1 MTTLALPG
9 YDLGETLYKGTRTLV
24 YRGTR
29 HSDNQPVILK
39 FLRNEYPTFSELVQ
53 FRNQY
58 TIAKNLDLPGIV
70 QPLALETYGHGYALV
85 MADEGYISLG
95 EWQQRKFSGELDIA
109 DFLIIAIQ
117 LAGILRELYQNRV
130 IHKDIKPANILIH
143 PDTKQVKLI
152 DFSIA
157 SLLPKETQEISNPNV
172 LEGTLAYISPEQTGR
187 MNRGIDYRTDF
198 YSLGVTFYEL
208 LTGELPFQSE
218 DPMELVHAHIAK
230 SPTFSHTQHP
240 TPNTLLD
247 IIGKLMAKNAEDR
260 YQSALGL
267 KYDLEKCLSQWKD
280 TGNIEP
286 FDLGE
291 RDICDRFI
299 IPEKLYGRDAEV
311 QTLLDA
317 FERVTHGVTE
327 MMLVAGF
334 SGIGKT
340 AVVNEVHKPITRA
353 RGYFIK
359 GKFDQFNRNI
369 PFSAFV
375 QAFRNLMSQLLGQSD
390 ADLANTKAKILKALG
405 ESAQV
410 LIDVIP
416 ELEKI
421 LGQQPPVPELS
432 GGAAQ
437 NRFNLLFGKFVRVFT
452 TQEHPLVIFLDDLQW
467 ADSASLNL
475 LKLLMDE
482 SEAGYLLVLGAY
494 RDNEVFPAHPLM
506 LALDDI
512 KKQGATLNILT
523 LAPLGKMDITQLVA
537 DTLLCSTEIAAPLSE
552 LVYQKTQGNPF
563 FTTQFLRGLHEDGCI
578 LFEVEAG
585 YWQCDLTQVR
595 QLALTDN
602 VVEFMVGRLQKLPEA
617 TQGVLKL
624 AACIGNQFDLATL
637 AVVCEQSQEQVATDL
652 WRSLQEGF
660 VVPENETY
668 KLFQGEKSQKTRSK
682 SVAVNF
688 SVSYRFLHDRIQQA
702 AYSLI
707 RDDRKQTTHYHIGQ
721 LLLRQIPPE
730 AREER
735 IFELVSQL
743 NFGTALITEQTER
756 DELAGLNLTAC
767 RRAKAATAYQAGCEY
782 ASTGLSLLGQHAWQR
797 QYEKTLALHELAAE
811 LAYLCGDLDR
821 MEQFIDVAIAQARS
835 VSEKVNVYQI
845 KIQSNVAQNRST
857 EAIAIAQQVLKQL
870 GVTLTPSPT
879 PDDIRQEIQ
888 EIEEL
893 IAHKNIQDF
902 VHLPVMTDAQHIGI
916 VRVAS
921 SVIGAAIISGSPLLP
936 LFVCLSVKQSLRY
949 GNTPASGFAYTVYGI
964 ILCNLLQAVDTA
976 TEFGQLAL
984 QVVSKLDA
992 KTNKPEVLDVLA
1004 GFILH
1009 RKSHIKETLALLK
1022 EGYGTALEVG
1032 NLEYFGYTAHKFC
1045 LHSLLCGQPL
1055 ATLEQETRAYC
1066 HGLVQLNQLTSA
1078 NYSRIYWQFMLNVLG
1093 AAEHPSILSGE
1104 ALQQADFLLVLTGS
1118 HDLLGLYY
1126 FYVHQMM
1133 LCCLFG
1139 EIESARDHAVE
1150 ARKYLTS
1157 DAGFVTV
1164 PVFYF
1169 YDSLVALA
1177 SLNLPTEETSEVF
1190 KRVEENQTQLQ
1201 QHWADYAPMNHQHKV
1216 DLIEAKKYRVLG
1228 QKAEAIEFYDR
1239 ALSGAKENGYIQ
1251 EEALANELTAK
1262 FYLDWGKE
1270 TVAAVY
1276 MQNAY
1281 YCYARWGA
1289 KAKID
1294 RLEEQYPHLL
1304 TPILQKSESFLNP
1317 SQTLNTH
1324 QSIRT
1329 STTTTSSSIDFIS
1342 AIEASQALSEEIELD
1357 ALLSKLMQLVLEN
1370 AGADKGALILNQSGT
1385 WGLAAQCANDR
1396 ARLCSIP
1403 LDTADT
1409 LPLSIIN
1416 TVKRTQQPQSIDN
1429 LEQDQTFTSDPYLS
1443 QQPPKSLFCTPILNQ
1458 GKLIGILYLENHLT
1472 AGAFTP
1478 DRIEVLNLLTAQA
1491 AISLENAQ
1499 LYKRLEEYS
1508 HNLEATVEQRT
1519 QELQENNQHL
1529 QQTLTKLQ
1537 RTQTQLIQAEKMSAL
1552 GQMVA
1557 GIAHEINNPI
1567 SFIAGNVSH
1576 ARSYFQ
1582 DLQDLLELYE
1592 EECPAPS
1599 DTLQEH
1605 IEDIDLEFVKNDL
1618 GQLLSSMK
1626 TGSDRIRQIVLGLR
1640 NFSRLDESDMKR
1652 VDIHDG
1658 LDNTVVML
1666 QHRLTSQGERP
1677 EIEIHKHYGNLPP
1690 IHCWPSQLNQV
1701 FFNILTN
1708 AIDVLDALGASAR
1721 PEIRITTEMRDDRTV
1736 RIQIA
1741 DNGPGMNESIRQ
1753 KVFDPFFTTKPVGQ
1767 GTGLGLSISYQIVT
1781 EQHGGQLQCISQPG
1795 QGTEFVIEIPLSI

>member
-29 HSDNQPVILK
+29 HSDNQPVIIK

-70 QPLALETYGHGYALV
+70 QPLALETYGNGYALV
-85 MADEGYISLG
+85 MADEGYISLE
-95 EWQQRKFSGELDIA
+95 EWQQGKFSGEFSIA
-109 DFLIIAIQ
+109 DFLTIAIQ

-143 PDTKQVKLI
+143 PQTQQVKLI

-157 SLLPKETQEISNPNV
+157 SLLPKETQEISNPNI

-390 ADLANTKAKILKALG
+390 ADLANTKAKILEALG

-494 RDNEVFPAHPLM
+494 RDNEVFAAHPLM

-512 KKQGATLNILT
+512 NKQGATLNILT

-578 LFEVEAG
+578 RFEVEAG

-602 VVEFMVGRLQKLPEA
+602 VVEFMVERLQKLPEA

-624 AACIGNQFDLATL
+624 AACIGNPFDLATL

-660 VVPENETY
+660 VVPESETY
-668 KLFQGEKSQKTRSK
+668 KFFQGGDRQEKGIDNIT
-682 SVAVNF
+682 VG
-688 SVSYRFLHDRIQQA
+688 YYFLHDRVQQA
-702 AYSLI
+702 AY
-707 RDDRKQTTHYHIGQ
+707 
-721 LLLRQIPPE
+721 
-730 AREER
+730 
-735 IFELVSQL
+735 
-743 NFGTALITEQTER
+743 ALISENKKQSTHLKIGRQLWQNLSESDREMQLFTIVNHLNVGRDLILDRSER
-756 DELAGLNLTAC
+756 NRIAGLNLKASQK
-767 RRAKAATAYQAGCEY
+767 AKASVAYE
-782 ASTGLSLLGQHAWQR
+782 T
-797 QYEKTLALHELAAE
+797 
-811 LAYLCGDLDR
+811 
-821 MEQFIDVAIAQARS
+821 
-835 VSEKVNVYQI
+835 
-845 KIQSNVAQNRST
+845 
-857 EAIAIAQQVLKQL
+857 
-870 GVTLTPSPT
+870 
-879 PDDIRQEIQ
+879 
-888 EIEEL
+888 
-893 IAHKNIQDF
+893 
-902 VHLPVMTDAQHIGI
+902 
-916 VRVAS
+916 
-921 SVIGAAIISGSPLLP
+921 
-936 LFVCLSVKQSLRY
+936 SLRY
-949 GNTPASGFAYTVYGI
+949 CYAGEFFLEEESWRDNYVVRFALAIATIEAEYYNHHVEVAQKLSQDASIRSKTLLDRI
-964 ILCNLLQAVDTA
+964 KIHELQILFLINRNQINEAI
-976 TEFGQLAL
+976 ELAI
-984 QVVSKLDA
+984 
-992 KTNKPEVLDVLA
+992 DVLA
-1004 GFILH
+1004 LLDMKLPKTAQDLQENINVIRHEIEISTDRISDLATLKAVEDEEKLAAVRILTNASSAAYIANPSLYPAIVLQTVRHCMKYGNSALAASAYSWYGALLCGVYDEIEAGYEFGKLSLQLLYKFNARSLTAKVSNMFNVFIRPWKEPLKQANLALPEAIQSGFENGDIEYAFYAAVHYCNYQFYSGIPLDEV
-1009 RKSHIKETLALLK
+1009 RKTQECYLPEIIKAQYQFHENFLRINQQAISNLMGETDEPQFLQGSFLDGEAFLSQCLENKIVFLVLCFYESQTRISYLFDDFLAAVEAGEKGWQYRQAAMGTLYVSEHHFYYSLALL
-1022 EGYGTALEVG
+1022 AQG
-1032 NLEYFGYTAHKFC
+1032 NLTPNQSDRIAETKNKLKRWMQFSPANFQHK
-1045 LHSLLCGQPL
+1045 
-1055 ATLEQETRAYC
+1055 Y
-1066 HGLVQLNQLTSA
+1066 
-1078 NYSRIYWQFMLNVLG
+1078 
-1093 AAEHPSILSGE
+1093 
-1104 ALQQADFLLVLTGS
+1104 
-1118 HDLLGLYY
+1118 DL
-1126 FYVHQMM
+1126 
-1133 LCCLFG
+1133 
-1139 EIESARDHAVE
+1139 VE
-1150 ARKYLTS
+1150 AER
-1157 DAGFVTV
+1157 
-1164 PVFYF
+1164 
-1169 YDSLVALA
+1169 
-1177 SLNLPTEETSEVF
+1177 
-1190 KRVEENQTQLQ
+1190 
-1201 QHWADYAPMNHQHKV
+1201 H
-1216 DLIEAKKYRVLG
+1216 RVLG
-1228 QKAEAIEFYDR
+1228 EKLEAIEFYDR
-1239 ALSGAKENGYIQ
+1239 AMSGAKENSYIQ

-1304 TPILQKSESFLNP
+1304 APILQKSEPLLTP
-1317 SQTLNTH
+1317 TPTLNTH
-1324 QSIRT
+1324 QSIRIS

-1385 WGLAAQCANDR
+1385 WVLAAQCANDR

-1403 LDTADT
+1403 LDTIDT

-1429 LEQDQTFTSDPYLS
+1429 LEQDQTFTADPYLR

-1472 AGAFTP
+1472 ARAFTP

-1491 AISLENAQ
+1491 AISIENAR

-1529 QQTLTKLQ
+1529 QRTLTKLQ
-1537 RTQTQLIQAEKMSAL
+1537 STQAQLIQAEKMSAL

-1567 SFIAGNVSH
+1567 SFIAGNVGH

-1582 DLQDLLELYE
+1582 DLHDLVELYE

-1599 DTLQEH
+1599 DTLQEL
-1605 IEDIDLEFVKNDL
+1605 IENIDLEFVQKDL
-1618 GQLLSSMK
+1618 GKLLCSMQ

-1658 LDNTVVML
+1658 LENTIVML

-1690 IHCWPSQLNQV
+1690 VHCWPSQLNQV

-1708 AIDVLDALGASAR
+1708 AIDVLDSLDASAR

-1736 RIQIA
+1736 RIRIS
-1741 DNGPGMNESIRQ
+1741 DNGPGMSESIRQ

-1767 GTGLGLSISYQIVT
+1767 GIGLGLSISYQIIT
-1781 EQHGGQLQCISQPG
+1781 EQHGGRLHCISQPG
-1795 QGTEFVIEIPLSI
+1795 KGTEFVIEIPLLVYSGIHFG